1 MNVKKSMPQ
10 LFKLIDGNRIASVQ
24 IELTGISSVQDY
36 DGNQKNIF
44 LNRYGQLQAIVNYRL
59 ADALSYAMCVS
70 RLWLQNES
78 VDWEQAETLVVLVA
92 SSEVHVLSSLIETNA
107 FLKYFEEN
115 DEWDCDA
122 VSTFAQVFMKEAK
135 FKL

>member
-1 MNVKKSMPQ
+1 MPQ